1 MRKPPRALG
10 LVLASTLAFSLLFVD
25 AAMAQGPQ
33 ASIAKSRGPNIVVL
47 FMDDGGYGDLGC
59 YGHPTIR
66 TPNLDR
72 MAAEG
77 MRFTQFYSAS
87 GACTASRYA
96 LLTGR
101 LPVRSGFAWVLN
113 PRSKRGLH
121 PKEVT
126 IAEGLK
132 SKGYATA
139 VFGKWHLG
147 HQRKYLPLQHGF
159 DEYYGLPYSNDML
172 PPRSPPMPLIE
183 NNEVVKTNPDQ
194 TLLTQAYTEHAIDF
208 ITRHKEGPF
217 FLYLPYAMPHIPLH
231 PGKAFAGRSTRG
243 TYGDVIEE
251 IDWSV
256 GLILDTLRKQGL
268 SQKTLVLFTSDNG
281 PWIIK
286 GKRGGSSG
294 LLRDGKGSTWEGGMR
309 EPAIAWWPGTVP
321 AGQVEQRVACTIDVL
336 PTAFELAGVDLP
348 TDRSL
353 DGESLVSVLRGNR
366 PGAAHRPFFYYGPGN
381 RLHAVRKGPWK
392 LHIKTSSQ
400 TRKKYFD
407 GKLPLLFQLDEDP
420 SEKYDLADKEPEVV
434 QELTELLEQHRK
446 QVVAEGNYFKPGT
459 IK

>member
-1 MRKPPRALG
+1 
-10 LVLASTLAFSLLFVD
+10 
-25 AAMAQGPQ
+25 
-33 ASIAKSRGPNIVVL
+33 
-47 FMDDGGYGDLGC
+47 MDDAGYGDLGC

-72 MAAEG
+72 MAREG

-101 LPVRSGFAWVLN
+101 LPVRSGFAWVLVPN
-113 PRSKRGLH
+113 SKRGLH

-126 IAEGLK
+126 IADGLK

-139 VFGKWHLG
+139 IFGKWHLG
-147 HQRKYLPLQHGF
+147 SRQQFLPLQHGF
-159 DEYYGLPYSNDML
+159 DEYYGLPYSNDMI
-172 PPRSPPMPLIE
+172 PPKWPPMPLIE
-183 NNEVVKTNPDQ
+183 NNEVVKINPDQ
-194 TLLTQAYTEHAIDF
+194 SLLTGAYTDHAISF
-208 ITRHKEGPF
+208 IERHKEQPF

-231 PGKAFAGRSTRG
+231 PGKDFAGRSVRG

-256 GLILDTLRKQGL
+256 GRILAKIKAL
-268 SQKTLVLFTSDNG
+268 SLEKKTLVLFTSDNG

-286 GKRGGSSG
+286 GRRGGSAG

-321 AGQVEQRVACTIDVL
+321 AGQVERRLASTLDVL
-336 PTAFELAGVDLP
+336 PTVFELAGVP
-348 TDRSL
+348 KPQGRSL
-353 DGESLVSVLRGNR
+353 DGESLVPVLRGEQ
-366 PGAAHRPFFYYGPGN
+366 PKAAHRPFFYYGPGN

-400 TRKKYFD
+400 THKKYFD
-407 GKLPLLFQLDEDP
+407 GKLPLLFQLEIDP
-420 SEKYDLADKEPEVV
+420 SEKYDLADKESQVV
-434 QELTELLEQHRK
+434 LDLRALLEEHRT
-446 QVVAEGNYFKPGT
+446 QVREEGNFYKPGT

>member
-1 MRKPPRALG
+1 MLCAMRISSILLGVGFVAGFLSPAMTCAPEPCSDSIRETKP
-10 LVLASTLAFSLLFVD
+10 
-25 AAMAQGPQ
+25 
-33 ASIAKSRGPNIVVL
+33 NVVIL

-87 GACTASRYA
+87 GACTASRYS

-113 PRSKRGLH
+113 ARSKRGIH
-121 PKEVT
+121 AKEVT

-147 HQRKYLPLQHGF
+147 HHREFLPLQHGF

-172 PPRSPPMPLIE
+172 PPKSPPMPLIDG
-183 NNEVVKTNPDQ
+183 NEVVKTNPDQ
-194 TLLTQAYTEHAIDF
+194 SLLTRAYTEHAIDF
-208 ITRHKEGPF
+208 ISRHKKKPF

-231 PGKAFAGRSTRG
+231 PGKAFAGKSVRG

-256 GLILDTLRKQGL
+256 GQVLAALRKWGL
-268 SQKTLVLFTSDNG
+268 HKKTLVLFTSDNG

-294 LLRDGKGSTWEGGMR
+294 LLRDGKGSSWEGGMR
-309 EPAIAWWPGTVP
+309 EPAIAWWPGVVP
-321 AGQVEQRVACTIDVL
+321 AGTVERRFASTIDVL
-336 PTAFELAGVDLP
+336 PTVFELAGVELP
-348 TDRSL
+348 KGRSL
-353 DGESLVSVLRGNR
+353 DGESLARVLRGE
-366 PGAAHRPFFYYGPGN
+366 PAGAHHRPFFYYGPGN

-392 LHIKTSSQ
+392 LHIRTSSQ
-400 TRKKYFD
+400 TRKKYFG
-407 GKLPLLFQLDEDP
+407 GKLPLLFQLEVDP
-420 SEKYDLADKEPEVV
+420 SEAYDLAAKETAIVED
-434 QELTELLEQHRK
+434 LRELLETHRA
-446 QVVAEGNYFKPGT
+446 QVREEGNYYKPTTG
-459 IK
+459 K